1 MPKSHEIPI
10 KSHEIPLI
18 PVKWCLKNNGSEAA
32 AFPLRP
38 AADTLASVALAGAV
52 EKRVWSADGLREAA
66 WRCQWRCPI
75 VKLVYIW

>member
-18 PVKWCLKNNGSEAA
+18 PVKWCLKNNG
-32 AFPLRP
+32 P
-38 AADTLASVALAGAV
+38 ADDTLASVALAGAV